1 MADENSDK
9 ITAFDTLFTTNH
21 TRMCK
26 ILLSHLD
33 PHMQRV
39 FAVYIKLSELMYTI
53 SFFKIHPNAGC
64 DLCSQSKDPVSS
76 GDNAEKDFSKSVG
89 ILQEILP
96 YSSPVEQTRIKEII
110 NMLEQF
116 KNMQDMLE
124 MIQMMKELFPDADEG
139 MSGGMSDILSG
150 INPACE
156 GGFSFDP
163 EMLSQIFSMM
173 NPTQK

>member
-21 TRMCK
+21 IRMCK
-26 ILLSHLD
+26 VLLPHLD
-33 PHMQRV
+33 PHIQRL
-39 FAVYIKLSELMYTI
+39 FAVYIKFSELMYTI
-53 SFFKIHPNAGC
+53 SFFKLHPDKGC
-64 DLCSQSKDPVSS
+64 DLCAQSDDHNSVKD
-76 GDNAEKDFSKSVG
+76 NTEKDFSKSVS

-96 YSSPVEQTRIKEII
+96 YSSPAEQTRIKEII

-124 MIQMMKELFPDADEG
+124 MVQMMKELFPENEG
-139 MSGGMSDILSG
+139 GMPGGMSDILSG
-150 INPACE
+150 MNPSGE

-173 NPTQK
+173 NPAQ

>member
-1 MADENSDK
+1 MAEENSDN

-21 TRMCK
+21 IRMCK
-26 ILLSHLD
+26 VMLPHLD
-33 PHMQRV
+33 PHIQRV
-39 FAVYIKLSELMYTI
+39 FAVYIKLSELLYTM
-53 SFFKIHPNAGC
+53 SYFKMHPDKGC
-64 DLCSQSKDPVSS
+64 GLSSQSAGRSPA
-76 GDNAEKDFSKSVG
+76 GDGSEQNLSMSAG

-96 YSSPVEQTRIKEII
+96 YASPAEQIRIKEII
-110 NMLEQF
+110 NMMEQF

-124 MIQMMKELFPDADEG
+124 MLQMMKELFPESGDG

-150 INPACE
+150 LNPSGE

-173 NPTQK
+173 NPKQ

>member
-21 TRMCK
+21 IRMCK
-26 ILLSHLD
+26 VMLPHLE
-33 PHMQRV
+33 PRMQRV
-39 FAVYIKLSELMYTI
+39 FAVYIKLSELIYTI
-53 SFFKIHPNAGC
+53 SFFKKYPGKGC
-64 DLCSQSKDPVSS
+64 DLCSQSNVRDSAKDDS
-76 GDNAEKDFSKSVG
+76 EKDLSKPVR
-89 ILQEILP
+89 ILQELLP
-96 YSSPVEQTRIKEII
+96 YSSPAEQARIKEIV

-116 KNMQDMLE
+116 QNMQDMLE
-124 MIQMMKELFPDADEG
+124 MVQMMKELFPESGDGLSDM
-139 MSGGMSDILSG
+139 MSGMASG
-150 INPACE
+150 D